1 MTPAPPPRVLV
12 VAGTRSEA
20 IKVASP
26 IWGLREHGRLVP
38 VICATGQ
45 HVRPLLDTLETLDVP
60 PDVVLPALS
69 DDGGLAGRLGRL
81 VDALAA
87 VIQRCLPAATLVQGD
102 TTSALAGALAS
113 FYARV
118 PVAHIEA
125 GLRTDQRHTPWPEE
139 AHRRIITSL
148 ASLHYAPTDE
158 ARQNLEGER
167 ISTECTVVTGNTA
180 IDALHVMLE
189 RLGPCEESARPMV
202 LVVLHRRE
210 HLVGPAIGMFRAI
223 ASLARRYPAME
234 FLCLMH
240 ENPQVAQV
248 ARAALENDHPPNLLL
263 RPACPYPEFVGLLA
277 RSRLIMTDSG
287 GIQDEAPALG
297 KPLLVLEDTTA
308 RAEAIRAGSA
318 RLVGTRPDTIR
329 SGFAAVFE
337 DAQAMAEMAVKRQ
350 IYGDGRAGERIARHL
365 AQRVLG
371 R

>member
-1 MTPAPPPRVLV
+1 
-12 VAGTRSEA
+12 
-20 IKVASP
+20 
-26 IWGLREHGRLVP
+26 
-38 VICATGQ
+38 
-45 HVRPLLDTLETLDVP
+45 
-60 PDVVLPALS
+60 
-69 DDGGLAGRLGRL
+69 
-81 VDALAA
+81 
-87 VIQRCLPAATLVQGD
+87 
-102 TTSALAGALAS
+102 
-113 FYARV
+113 
-118 PVAHIEA
+118 VAHIEA

-158 ARQNLEGER
+158 ARQNLEDER
-167 ISTECTVVTGNTA
+167 ISTECIVVTGNTA

-189 RLGPCEESARPMV
+189 RLGPCEESERPMV

-210 HLVGPAIGMFRAI
+210 HLVGPAVGMFQAI

-248 ARAALENDHPPNLLL
+248 ARAGLENDHPPNLLL
-263 RPACPYPEFVGLLA
+263 QPACPYPEFVGLLA

-329 SGFAAVFE
+329 LGFAAVFE